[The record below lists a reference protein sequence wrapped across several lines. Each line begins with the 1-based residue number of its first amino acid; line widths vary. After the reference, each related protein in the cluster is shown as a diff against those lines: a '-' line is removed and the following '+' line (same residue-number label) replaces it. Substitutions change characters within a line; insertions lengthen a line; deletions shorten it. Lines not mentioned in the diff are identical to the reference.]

1 MLPFCT
7 NILYCKLGLTFNLVI
22 KLDVVVVVVVF
33 VIGIKL
39 KLVSLVSHVNQPRLK
54 IVEQFSERL

>member
-1 MLPFCT
+1 M
-7 NILYCKLGLTFNLVI
+7 LYCKLGLTFNLVI
-22 KLDVVVVVVVF
+22 KLAVVVVVVVVV

-39 KLVSLVSHVNQPRLK
+39 KLVSLVSHANQPRLK

>member
-1 MLPFCT
+1 M
-7 NILYCKLGLTFNLVI
+7 LYCKLGLTFNLVI
-22 KLDVVVVVVVF
+22 KLAAVVV